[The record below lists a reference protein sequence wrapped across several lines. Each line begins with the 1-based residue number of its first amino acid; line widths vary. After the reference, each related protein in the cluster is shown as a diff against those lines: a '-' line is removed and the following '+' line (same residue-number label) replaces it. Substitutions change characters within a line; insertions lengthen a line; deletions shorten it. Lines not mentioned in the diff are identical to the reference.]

1 MSAMKAWMMDMEDMV
16 VTAIENGASNV
27 DEVISYV
34 TAEYVFVDKT
44 YIKRLY
50 TEQLGLFGFEDT
62 GIANHEDMQEES

>member
-1 MSAMKAWMMDMEDMV
+1 MGRMKAWMMDMEDMV

-34 TAEYVFVDKT
+34 TAEYVFVDET

-50 TEQLGLFGFEDT
+50 TEQLG
-62 GIANHEDMQEES
+62 ES